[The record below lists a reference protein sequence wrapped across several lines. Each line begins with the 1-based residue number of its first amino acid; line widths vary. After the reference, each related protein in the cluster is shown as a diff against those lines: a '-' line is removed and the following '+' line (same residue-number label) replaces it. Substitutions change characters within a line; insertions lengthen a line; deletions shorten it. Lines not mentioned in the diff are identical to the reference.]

1 MSLKLVYEPLKIK
14 GLEIP
19 NRIARS
25 AHGTNL
31 TNYGAITDRLID
43 YHVARAKG
51 GVGLTIL
58 EAATVHPTSVLSLAN
73 LDDTVIDGYKRLTS
87 AIRPYGMRVFQQL
100 WHGGHIYPVLDQS
113 PPWGVSTVPNPAT
126 GIVPNRSEEHT
137 SELQSLM

>member
-87 AIRPYGMRVFQQL
+87 AICPYGMRVFQQI
-100 WHGGHIYPVLDQS
+100 WHGGHLSPVPHQDRKSTRLYPIHLLAS
-113 PPWGVSTVPNPAT
+113 RHPSF
-126 GIVPNRSEEHT
+126 
-137 SELQSLM
+137 

>member
-58 EAATVHPTSVLSLAN
+58 EAATVHPTSVLSLAH
-73 LDDTVIDGYKRLTS
+73 LADPVIDGYKRYTL
-87 AIRPYGMRVFQQL
+87 AIRPYGMRVLQQICHCWPL
-100 WHGGHIYPVLDQS
+100 
-113 PPWGVSTVPNPAT
+113 
-126 GIVPNRSEEHT
+126 
-137 SELQSLM
+137 

>member
-58 EAATVHPTSVLSLAN
+58 EAATVHPT
-73 LDDTVIDGYKRLTS
+73 
-87 AIRPYGMRVFQQL
+87 
-100 WHGGHIYPVLDQS
+100 
-113 PPWGVSTVPNPAT
+113 
-126 GIVPNRSEEHT
+126 RSEEHT
-137 SELQSLM
+137 SEFQSLMRIPYAVLFLTKNINRHSLHQTQLGNLH